1 LVTPLFATLY
11 ILLLIG
17 IAALGGYLAL
27 YSWNRRIAPGAKAY
41 AAFMA
46 TMACYMVCLVLEFAA
61 GDLATKILWSKM
73 EYISAAIVPLIWLGF
88 SLQFTERGG
97 WLSRPKL
104 AILSLIPAITL
115 ALVWTNEYHG
125 LIWNVIPPE
134 VGVPFRIML
143 VAAYGSWFWVFWAY
157 NSILILAGS
166 VILIADA
173 VASKRHQ
180 RGQIAALILGAI
192 LPWLSILAFI
202 FRLNPYNEISI
213 AHFAYIPAGLL
224 IAWAL
229 FNYRAFDALPTAYDV
244 LTRGM
249 ADGIMIVNP
258 QGAITNVNPASEG
271 ILKRPMQV
279 LLGKQAASVL
289 PRWLDAGERELNV
302 TAKYFIDAPDSGQ
315 GAPPA
320 QKRYYEMGI
329 SRIVNRKEEHVGW
342 LVLIHDITNLKQR
355 EEHLQTHSAELEAM
369 VDKTQ
374 RLLKEKERL
383 AAIGE
388 TAAIVGHDLRNPLQS
403 IANTLFLMNDTLKE
417 MPESEFKRTMVSH
430 SERFSKNV
438 FYMEKIVSDLQD
450 FSRNLEP
457 SLVEVGLSQVVD
469 DAAASI
475 IVPSNIAMTKVV
487 PADLRIKAD
496 PLLMRRMLV
505 NLFSN
510 AIQAMPDG
518 GTLLV
523 SAASEGKTIRI
534 AIIDNGVGMS
544 GETMSQLFRP
554 LFTTKAKGMGMGLAV
569 IKRIVEAHNG
579 TINIQSR
586 PGEGTTVMISLPQ
599 Q

>member
-1 LVTPLFATLY
+1 MTPLFVTLY

-27 YSWNRRIAPGAKAY
+27 YSWHRRIAPGAKAY
-41 AAFMA
+41 AVFMA
-46 TMACYMVCLVLEFAA
+46 AMACYMVCLVLEFVA

-104 AILSLIPAITL
+104 AILSLIPSITL

-143 VAAYGSWFWVFWAY
+143 VAVYGSWFWVFWAY
-157 NSILILAGS
+157 NSIIILAGS
-166 VILIADA
+166 AILIADA

-180 RGQIAALILGAI
+180 RGQIAALVLGAI
-192 LPWLSILAFI
+192 IPWLSILAFI
-202 FRLNPYNEISI
+202 FRLNPSNEVSI
-213 AHFAYIPAGLL
+213 AHFAYVPAGLL

-229 FNYRAFDALPTAYDV
+229 FNYRAFDALPTAYDA

-271 ILKRPMQV
+271 ILKRPMQA
-279 LLGKQAASVL
+279 LIGKQAASVL
-289 PRWLDAGERELNV
+289 PKWLDAGEHELNV
-302 TAKYFIDAPDSGQ
+302 TAKYFVDAPDQGQ
-315 GAPPA
+315 DTPPA
-320 QKRYYEMGI
+320 QKYYEMGI
-329 SRIVNRKEEHVGW
+329 SRIVNKKEKHVGW

-355 EEHLQTHSAELEAM
+355 EEHLQTHSTELEAM

-388 TAAIVGHDLRNPLQS
+388 TASIVGHDLRNPLQS
-403 IANTLFLMNDTLKE
+403 IANTIFLMNDTLKE
-417 MPESEFKRTMVSH
+417 MPESEFKRAMASH

-457 SLVEVGLSQVVD
+457 SLVEVGLSQVID

-475 IVPSNIAMTKVV
+475 IVPSNIAMTKRV

-518 GTLLV
+518 GTLHV
-523 SAASEGKTIRI
+523 SAASEGETVKI
-534 AIIDNGVGMS
+534 AVIDNGVGMS
-544 GETMSQLFRP
+544 EEVLSRIFRP

-579 TINIQSR
+579 TINVQSR
-586 PGEGTTVMISLPQ
+586 PGEGTTVTISLPQ